1 MLQSKNNDGSSSPCQ
16 FSSRTFIESL
26 LKGFGSSSVTH
37 RPIDI
42 HILTHL
48 HSPSMDNYVLE
59 VHGPNK
65 SSTFLC
71 TSLPPIIPPSNIV
84 AKRQEVKPFLKDSC
98 CRDSLLLSNL
108 LPFFIL
114 WTQRRSSIKPSPH
127 SDQIV
132 WFSPCHERGEKMFF
146 LNFSHN
152 RHAYNVSYTIL
163 QFVPYCTS
171 LGYWT

>member
-1 MLQSKNNDGSSSPCQ
+1 MQGMFQSKNNDCSSSPCQ
-16 FSSRTFIESL
+16 FSSRTFIESM

-48 HSPSMDNYVLE
+48 HSPSMDSYVLV

-71 TSLPPIIPPSNIV
+71 TSLAPIIPPSNIV

-98 CRDSLLLSNL
+98 CRDSLLLGNR
-108 LPFFIL
+108 LPFLIELDSKEEFHQ
-114 WTQRRSSIKPSPH
+114 TKSSFGSNCMVFTLPWKRWK
-127 SDQIV
+127 DV
-132 WFSPCHERGEKMFF
+132 LLE
-146 LNFSHN
+146 L
-152 RHAYNVSYTIL
+152 L
-163 QFVPYCTS
+163 
-171 LGYWT
+171 

>member
-1 MLQSKNNDGSSSPCQ
+1 MFQSKNNDGSSSPCQ
-16 FSSRTFIESL
+16 FSSRTFIASM
-26 LKGFGSSSVTH
+26 LKGFGSSSVTQ

-48 HSPSMDNYVLE
+48 HSPSMDSYVLG

-84 AKRQEVKPFLKDSC
+84 AKRQEVKPFLKDSS

-108 LPFFIL
+108 LPFLIELDWKEKFHQTKSSFGSNCMVFTL
-114 WTQRRSSIKPSPH
+114 PWKRRKN
-127 SDQIV
+127 V
-132 WFSPCHERGEKMFF
+132 LLELFS
-146 LNFSHN
+146 
-152 RHAYNVSYTIL
+152 
-163 QFVPYCTS
+163 Q
-171 LGYWT
+171 